1 MKRTTLM
8 LVGVA
13 IFALVAVWAYSAFL
27 DSNRFIITNAG
38 GGAVYKTDKK
48 TGKTTILYQGKE
60 LEVQQYVFVQPTP
73 TPTPRQET
81 AEETVARWEQEFLN
95 EAVALAKEARTMAPD
110 KSPVYT
116 QTNEQFLNDWLKRQK
131 GDIRVGGWS
140 AKKVDDQTY
149 LVTYALVR
157 DGKGEGV
164 RFEVNLAAQLVRN
177 VKGDPALEQK
187 YSAN

>member
-1 MKRTTLM
+1 M

-27 DSNRFIITNAG
+27 DSNRFIVTNAG
-38 GGAVYKTDKK
+38 GGAVYKTDKR
-48 TGKTTILYQGKE
+48 TGKTTVLRGAKE
-60 LEVQQYVFVQPTP
+60 FAVQPP
-73 TPTPRQET
+73 EDAVMAFLNAPSPEET
-81 AEETVARWEQEFLN
+81 AIKLAQDATTLHKYKINRYFLA
-95 EAVALAKEARTMAPD
+95 E
-110 KSPVYT
+110 
-116 QTNEQFLNDWLKRQK
+116 WLKEQK

-177 VKGDPALEQK
+177 VKGDPALEEK
-187 YSAN
+187 YSVN